1 MAKHRME
8 DASIPVIDRKYQR
21 FFTTGTVCF
30 LIRIGRV
37 QNIPDIARSPH
48 TVVKFIFGMTPFQRQ
63 ALHNRM
69 HLVTPV
75 QHIFV
80 LASMRTPRTRRTVL
94 DQFSVL
100 PIHIRAGILITSFP
114 TTQSTD
120 LIELRPFG
128 ESIVGCMIN
137 DNTTAVLHIFQEAAV
152 RLLRPRISVIVQHYQ
167 LVRAKVEHKTGHIL
181 ALFGRDGK
189 VHIKTTGIFQDLFQ
203 HNMAHLPVMVVL
215 SCDQ

>member
-1 MAKHRME
+1 M
-8 DASIPVIDRKYQR
+8 I
-21 FFTTGTVCF
+21 
-30 LIRIGRV
+30 
-37 QNIPDIARSPH
+37 
-48 TVVKFIFGMTPFQRQ
+48 
-63 ALHNRM
+63 
-69 HLVTPV
+69 
-75 QHIFV
+75 
-80 LASMRTPRTRRTVL
+80 
-94 DQFSVL
+94 
-100 PIHIRAGILITSFP
+100 
-114 TTQSTD
+114 D

>member
-1 MAKHRME
+1 
-8 DASIPVIDRKYQR
+8 
-21 FFTTGTVCF
+21 
-30 LIRIGRV
+30 
-37 QNIPDIARSPH
+37 
-48 TVVKFIFGMTPFQRQ
+48 MTPFQRQ

-80 LASMRTPRTRRTVL
+80 LASMRTTRTRRTVL

-152 RLLRPRISVIVQHYQ
+152 RLLRPRISVIVQYYQ

-181 ALFGRDGK
+181 ALFGRDSK